1 VRLSHQH
8 TSYATTVCDV
18 EHHRVIDIVPTR
30 RFEVVAGFLDQLPTN
45 FKAAIRVGTLDMS
58 DAYAAVYSV
67 VLPRATQVVDPFHVV
82 KLANLALDTVRRR
95 VQVQQLGHRGRRED
109 PLYRA
114 RRLLL
119 RGEERLNDAAASRL
133 RHLLDL
139 GDPTAEVAIAYRVKE
154 RVREFYRTDDP
165 RKAEAILEDLM
176 QRCLLRT
183 MPPEIQKFG
192 RTLKKWFD
200 KIVNFHHT
208 RLSNGPTE
216 SINNLIKR
224 IKRIGFGFRNFE
236 NYRIRALLYAGKP
249 NWRVLGS
256 IVVQ

>member
-1 VRLSHQH
+1 
-8 TSYATTVCDV
+8 
-18 EHHRVIDIVPTR
+18 
-30 RFEVVAGFLDQLPTN
+30 
-45 FKAAIRVGTLDMS
+45 
-58 DAYAAVYSV
+58 
-67 VLPRATQVVDPFHVV
+67 
-82 KLANLALDTVRRR
+82 
-95 VQVQQLGHRGRRED
+95 
-109 PLYRA
+109 
-114 RRLLL
+114 LL
-119 RGEERLNDAAASRL
+119 RGEERLNDAATSRL

-154 RVREFYRTDDP
+154 RVREFYRTYDP
-165 RKAEAILEDLM
+165 HDAEALLEDLM

-183 MPPEIQKFG
+183 MPPEIQKLG

-200 KIVNFHHT
+200 KIVNFHLT

-256 IVVQ
+256 IVVR